1 LQPATARDLLKAD
14 AKEKKNYRGFSLV
27 HLTAYSVYWLT
38 QWGIPN
44 TYENVGFLNGR
55 LFAADFSI

>member
-1 LQPATARDLLKAD
+1 MRMGTLQPETARDLLKAD

-38 QWGIPN
+38 QWGIP
-44 TYENVGFLNGR
+44 TT
-55 LFAADFSI
+55 